1 MKHWPSIILALIL
14 VAGAVFIA
22 DRPGSVVVQW
32 QDWRIDTSV
41 AVLALG
47 IGFTALAGGWLY
59 VMLRKIIRAPR
70 DFLHARGERKRRE
83 GYKALT
89 FGLAAAAAGDG
100 AEAQRHA
107 RKATKLLASEKPLTL
122 LLSAQ
127 AAQLTG
133 DAEAAHRHFKS
144 MLGQAET
151 MFLGLRGM
159 IGHALKA
166 GDENRALNLIEQARK
181 LRPRMPW
188 VLQGQ
193 YELLARAG
201 RWDEADAALADAM
214 RHKAV
219 PADEAR
225 HHRAALIYQRGR
237 NAQTHGRA
245 RDALELAARAHLLD
259 PGFAPATIWYAE
271 LLETNGKKRQAR
283 KTIEAAWRISPH
295 PDLAR
300 AYGALYQDESELAQ
314 VKRFER
320 LAGMNPDHAE
330 SQVALGKSLLK
341 ARLWGEARRHL
352 QKAGVD
358 GDATPPRLCR
368 MMAEIEETQNGD
380 AGAARR
386 WIERAANSTAAD
398 PAYVCNACGFR
409 VNGWTPLCPHCRH
422 FDALVW
428 RRRPG
433 MSDGAPE
440 HGGVVPVLA
449 ASIDDQSGAVVG
461 SAALRH
467 PILPT

>member
-1 MKHWPSIILALIL
+1 LKHWPSIVLALIL
-14 VAGAVFIA
+14 VAGAVFVA

-47 IGFTALAGGWLY
+47 IGFAAVAGGWLY
-59 VMLRKIIRAPR
+59 VMLRRIVRAPR
-70 DFLHARGERKRRE
+70 DFFRARGERKRRE

-89 FGLAAAAAGDG
+89 YGLAAAASGDG

-107 RKATKLLASEKPLTL
+107 RKAQKLLAGEKPLTL
-122 LLSAQ
+122 LLAAQ
-127 AAQLTG
+127 AAQLNG
-133 DAEAAHRHFKS
+133 DHQAAHRHFTS

-151 MFLGLRGM
+151 MFLGLRGL
-159 IGHALKA
+159 IGHALKS
-166 GDENRALNLIEQARK
+166 GDENRALKLIAQARK
-181 LRPRMPW
+181 LRPRMSW
-188 VLQGQ
+188 VLRGR

-201 RWDEADAALADAM
+201 RWDEADLALAEAI

-219 PADEAR
+219 PADEGR
-225 HHRAALIYQRGR
+225 HHRAALIYERGR
-237 NAQTHGRA
+237 DAHAHGRA
-245 RDALELAARAHLLD
+245 RDAMELAARAHLLD

-271 LLETNGKKRQAR
+271 LLEANGKKRQAR
-283 KTIEAAWRISPH
+283 KTIESAWRISPH

-320 LAGMNPDHAE
+320 LAGLNPDHAE
-330 SQVALGKSLLK
+330 SRVALGKSLLK
-341 ARLWGEARRHL
+341 ARLWGEARRIL
-352 QKAGVD
+352 QMAGLD

-368 MMAEIEETQNGD
+368 LMAEIEEAQHGD
-380 AGAARR
+380 KDSARI
-386 WIERAANSTAAD
+386 WIERAANSAVPD

-409 VNGWTPLCPHCRH
+409 ANGWTPLCPHCRH
-422 FDALVW
+422 FDALAW
-428 RRRPG
+428 RMRPG
-433 MSDGAPE
+433 ESAAVPPSSGGAP
-440 HGGVVPVLA
+440 VLP

-461 SAALRH
+461 SAALSR